1 VLRRFLIIP
10 LFLLLLLLSACA
22 DKDNP
27 ASGSASPVAT
37 ASVAAQNLIHGT
49 IVVKFEGSP
58 VQKATMS
65 VSFAVEPGAKA
76 WDAIQKAV
84 GASNVTYK
92 DYGGDLGILIVGLY
106 GVEAAGNH
114 FWEFVVNGKS
124 SDKGVSG
131 YTVQDGDV
139 LEFRYS
145 AF

>member
-1 VLRRFLIIP
+1 MLRRFLAIP
-10 LFLLLLLLSACA
+10 LFSLLVLLSACS
-22 DKDNP
+22 DKDSP
-27 ASGSASPVAT
+27 ASGSASPGAT
-37 ASVAAQNLIHGT
+37 QTVQAQVLTRGT
-49 IVVKFEGSP
+49 IVVKFEGAP
-58 VQKATMS
+58 VQKAAMS
-65 VSFAVEPGAKA
+65 VPFAVEPGAKA

-92 DYGGDLGILIVGLY
+92 DYGGDLGILITGLY

-124 SDKGVSG
+124 SEKGVSN
-131 YTVQDGDV
+131 YAVQDGDV